1 MGRRQMRIAL
11 RIGNLLLLHVLL
23 SESGVKTE
31 AFTTSGSIL
40 ISLLQTQQE
49 TLRAKSI
56 LGEGLKYLEHARYQQ
71 AIEAFNRALELDATL
86 VTARYDLG
94 VAHFSVGHLDEARQ
108 AFQEV
113 LLQNP
118 GHRFAIYF
126 LARVDLVEGQID
138 SAIRGFRQLLGIEK
152 NTADE
157 LYYLGSAYF
166 RKDDIP
172 HAIHFLQIATTSTP
186 ADYRIHL
193 LLGHAYRKA
202 NRMREAAKAYAL
214 SEQYR
219 SNYRQKSREILECNT
234 LLNSLTLEPALQQ
247 CRQLLDGVDPLKLV
261 SFGVLLAERQL
272 YDEAIPPLTKAAQ
285 LDPENFEPH
294 FNLGLTYFRIKK
306 YQEAKGPLE
315 MAARLRPEFY
325 DAVALLGSTL
335 FTLGDDYGAV
345 GHLRHAY
352 QLRPSDEKV
361 KSLLFEQLRIIAQH
375 LISAEQYKDSIEY
388 LQEALT
394 LRPESAELQSQLAQA
409 TAAVKENGPAKQ

>member
-1 MGRRQMRIAL
+1 M
-11 RIGNLLLLHVLL
+11 
-23 SESGVKTE
+23 
-31 AFTTSGSIL
+31 
-40 ISLLQTQQE
+40 
-49 TLRAKSI
+49 
-56 LGEGLKYLEHARYQQ
+56 
-71 AIEAFNRALELDATL
+71 
-86 VTARYDLG
+86 TARYDLG
-94 VAHFSVGHLDEARQ
+94 VAHFAVGQIDEARQ
-108 AFQEV
+108 AFQDV
-113 LLQNP
+113 LLRNP
-118 GHRFAIYF
+118 GHSFATYF
-126 LARVDLVEGQID
+126 LARVDLVEGQVD
-138 SAIRGFRQLLGIEK
+138 SAIRGFRKLLGAQK
-152 NTADE
+152 NIADE

-166 RKDDIP
+166 RKEDIP
-172 HAIHFLQIATTSTP
+172 QAIHFLQMAATSTP

-202 NRMREAAKAYAL
+202 DRMREAAQAYAL

-219 SNYRQKSREILECNT
+219 SNLSPEEPRNPGMQHFAEFPNA
-234 LLNSLTLEPALQQ
+234 LEPSLQQ

-345 GHLRHAY
+345 RHLRHAY